1 MTRDR
6 DGSLLNN
13 CQMTMALLFG
23 QSTGIILLTL
33 ISLIVVYELLLI
45 FCIFGA

>member
-23 QSTGIILLTL
+23 QSSGIILVPF
-33 ISLIVVYELLLI
+33 ISLTVVYELVVI
-45 FCIFGA
+45 FCIFRA